1 MQTERLLGAVRK
13 GFKDAL
19 SVLWLLTKVMVPVT
33 IAVTFLDRSGV
44 LPYLAGVFAPGMAWL
59 GLPGEAAVALVV
71 GNLSS
76 MYAGVG
82 AMAALEL
89 TAKQRVILGAMIM
102 LSHSLPQEGAIVARA
117 GGQAAVVVGVRLLTA
132 GVTGLML
139 NLLL

>member
-1 MQTERLLGAVRK
+1 MPTERLLGAVSRGLK
-13 GFKDAL
+13 SAL

-44 LPYLAGVFAPGMAWL
+44 LPRVARAFAPAMGWL

-82 AMAALEL
+82 AMAALQL
-89 TAKQRVILGAMIM
+89 TAKEKLILGAMLM
-102 LSHSLPQEGAIVARA
+102 LSHSLPQEGAIVAQA
-117 GGQAAVVVGVRLLTA
+117 GGRAAAVVGVRLLTA

>member
-1 MQTERLLGAVRK
+1 MQAERLLRAVHRGLK
-13 GFKDAL
+13 GGL

-44 LPYLAGVFAPGMAWL
+44 LPYLAGVFAPAMAWL

-89 TAKQRVILGAMIM
+89 TAKQRLILGAMLM
-102 LSHSLPQEGAIVARA
+102 LSHSLPQEGAVVAQA
-117 GGQAAVVVGVRLLTA
+117 GGQAAAVIAVRLLTA
-132 GVTGLML
+132 GVTGLVL
-139 NLLL
+139 NLML